1 MKLITAMLAVCTL
14 LQTGAAGGQ
23 FGTGFAVSPKG
34 YLVTCHH
41 VVRDAERIIVHYHD
55 GYLEATIVALDPRND
70 LAILK
75 VDGWTGRY
83 LGLTGS
89 SEVTHASEVLVAGFP
104 DPTVLGRNPKIST
117 GIVNALS
124 GVRDDPRYI
133 QISAPVQPGNSG
145 GPLLSPSGR
154 VVGVVAAGL
163 NSMDRMTNGGYLPQ
177 TVNYA
182 IKTDLILLLLENAS
196 ISVPKFGTRIPAGP
210 KQVERALTAIAL
222 IEGLKRGEKMYGGG
236 LPRTPQIQPAQPP
249 RRNASAPTLT
259 SFRSADGG
267 RPARI
272 GPWVFP
278 DSHARPLEAHEVQA
292 LPKEALWR
300 ARNEIYLRHGF
311 IFPSR
316 EGQQFASEFGPH
328 YRPVTRSVDA
338 VKQRLT
344 PVEVANLR
352 LISRYE

>member
-1 MKLITAMLAVCTL
+1 MKLITAMLAVGAL
-14 LQTGAAGGQ
+14 LLTCVNAGQ
-23 FGTGFAVSPKG
+23 FGTGFAISPKG

-41 VVRDAERIIVHYHD
+41 VVRGAERVIVHHRN

-75 VDGWTGRY
+75 VEGWPGRY
-83 LGLTGS
+83 LGLSSS

-104 DPTVLGRNPKIST
+104 DPTVLGRNPKVST

-124 GVRDDPRYI
+124 GVRDDPRFI

-182 IKTDLILLLLENAS
+182 IKTDLILPLLKNAS

-210 KQVERALTAIAL
+210 KQVERSLSAIAL
-222 IEGLKRGEKMYGGG
+222 IEGLKRGERMYGGEV
-236 LPRTPQIQPAQPP
+236 PRPP
-249 RRNASAPTLT
+249 MKPEVKPGREGAPAPTLT
-259 SFRSADGG
+259 SFRSQNGG
-267 RPARI
+267 RPDRI

-278 DSHARPLEAHEVQA
+278 DSHARPLESHEVQG
-292 LPKEALWR
+292 LPKAALWR

-311 IFPSR
+311 IFPTP
-316 EGQQFASEFGPH
+316 EGRRFASEFGPH
-328 YRPVTRSVDA
+328 YRPVTASVDA
-338 VKQRLT
+338 IKERLT

-352 LISRYE
+352 LISRFE

>member
-1 MKLITAMLAVCTL
+1 MLAVGAL
-14 LQTGAAGGQ
+14 LLTCVNAGQ
-23 FGTGFAVSPKG
+23 FGTGFAISPKG

-41 VVRDAERIIVHYHD
+41 VVRDAERIIVHHQN

-75 VDGWTGRY
+75 VDGWPGRY
-83 LGLTGS
+83 LGLSSS

-124 GVRDDPRYI
+124 GVRDDPRFI

-182 IKTDLILLLLENAS
+182 IKTDLILPLLKNAS

-222 IEGLKRGEKMYGGG
+222 IEGLKRGERMYGGG
-236 LPRTPQIQPAQPP
+236 VPRSPQTRPAQPP
-249 RRNASAPTLT
+249 RQAAPAPAPSLT
-259 SFRSADGG
+259 SFRSQNGG
-267 RPARI
+267 RPDRV

-278 DSHARPLEAHEVQA
+278 DSHARPLEAHEVQS

-311 IFPSR
+311 IFPTP
-316 EGQQFASEFGPH
+316 EGQHFASEFGPH
-328 YRPVTRSVDA
+328 YRPVTASVDA
-338 VKQRLT
+338 VKKRLT

-352 LISRYE
+352 LISRFE

>member
-1 MKLITAMLAVCTL
+1 MLAVGAL
-14 LQTGAAGGQ
+14 LLTCVNAGQ
-23 FGTGFAVSPKG
+23 FGTGFAISPKG

-41 VVRDAERIIVHYHD
+41 VVRGAERVIVHHRN

-75 VDGWTGRY
+75 VEGWPGRY
-83 LGLTGS
+83 LGLSSS

-104 DPTVLGRNPKIST
+104 DPTVLGRNPKVST

-124 GVRDDPRYI
+124 GVRDDPRFI

-145 GPLLSPSGR
+145 GPLLSPSGH

-163 NSMDRMTNGGYLPQ
+163 NSLDRMTNGGYLPQ

-182 IKTDLILLLLENAS
+182 IKTDLILPLLKNAS

-210 KQVERALTAIAL
+210 KQVERSLSAIAL
-222 IEGLKRGEKMYGGG
+222 IEGLKRGERMYGGEV
-236 LPRTPQIQPAQPP
+236 PRPPMKPEVKPGREGTP
-249 RRNASAPTLT
+249 SPTLT
-259 SFRSADGG
+259 SFRSQNGG
-267 RPARI
+267 RPDRI

-278 DSHARPLEAHEVQA
+278 DSHARPLGSHEVQS

-311 IFPSR
+311 IFPTP
-316 EGQQFASEFGPH
+316 EGRRFASEFGPH
-328 YRPVTRSVDA
+328 YRPVTGSVDA
-338 VKQRLT
+338 IKQRLT

-352 LISRYE
+352 LISRFE

>member
-1 MKLITAMLAVCTL
+1 MKLITAMLAVGAL
-14 LQTGAAGGQ
+14 LLTCVKAGQ
-23 FGTGFAVSPKG
+23 FGTGFAISPKG

-41 VVRDAERIIVHYHD
+41 VVRDAERIIVHHQN

-75 VDGWTGRY
+75 VDGWPGRY
-83 LGLTGS
+83 LGLSSS

-124 GVRDDPRYI
+124 GVRDDPRFI

-182 IKTDLILLLLENAS
+182 IKTDLILPLLKNAS

-222 IEGLKRGEKMYGGG
+222 IEGLKRGERMYGGG
-236 LPRTPQIQPAQPP
+236 VPRSPQTRPAQPP
-249 RRNASAPTLT
+249 RQAAPAPTLT
-259 SFRSADGG
+259 SFRSQNGG
-267 RPARI
+267 RPDRV

-278 DSHARPLEAHEVQA
+278 DSHARPLEAHEVQS
-292 LPKEALWR
+292 LPKESLWR

-311 IFPSR
+311 IFPTP
-316 EGQQFASEFGPH
+316 EGQRFASEFGPH
-328 YRPVTRSVDA
+328 YRPVTASVDA

-352 LISRYE
+352 LISRFE